1 MRVTHRPDTIT
12 APETV
17 LDRDVLFKAR
27 AELWEVYD
35 LLDNMPDGYPTRAI
49 REAVLESIRRVR
61 KALNSPRKISEA
73 IEAAARR
80 SGAA

>member
-35 LLDNMPDGYPTRAI
+35 LLDQVSHPREYARI